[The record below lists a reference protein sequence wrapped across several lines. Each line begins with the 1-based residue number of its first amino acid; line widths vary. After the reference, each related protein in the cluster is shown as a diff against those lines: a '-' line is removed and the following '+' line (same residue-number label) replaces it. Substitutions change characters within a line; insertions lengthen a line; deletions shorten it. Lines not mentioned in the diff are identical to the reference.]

1 MGLQSLTFYET
12 ISCLTEILID
22 FGDSQTA
29 SDFFLSYFIL
39 LCLTVSFLLP
49 LFVTR
54 LTSQCTLVII
64 INLTYITGILLLLW
78 NHSMFNIIISVGLIG
93 IASSS
98 NFALALTFLSIR
110 AKDGKDAS
118 ALSGMAQS

>member
-1 MGLQSLTFYET
+1 
-12 ISCLTEILID
+12 
-22 FGDSQTA
+22 
-29 SDFFLSYFIL
+29 
-39 LCLTVSFLLP
+39 
-49 LFVTR
+49 
-54 LTSQCTLVII
+54 I

-118 ALSGMAQS
+118 ALSGMAQSMGYILAAIGTIMIGSIFDLTHGCILPLVCIIFFVFMVVFFDTKAGRNQYVLE